1 MVATISV
8 AVRLAY
14 FTHYFPPESNAP
26 AARVHELSRA
36 LVAQGHSVHVVTGK
50 PNHPRGVLH
59 PGYRASGYRH
69 ELVDGIE
76 VHRCP
81 TLPAANRGVVMRSLG
96 FAALPVAQVH
106 ASLKRLPVVD
116 CVLATSPQILTGVAG
131 LGFARRRQVPFFLEV
146 RDLWPESIV
155 SVGALPQG
163 HPIVRVLERV
173 EHHLYGASTGI
184 VAVAESFVDH
194 FRKHG
199 VAREQIEVVKNGV
212 DPRNF
217 DRALPP
223 TNLHQQLCLAPEA
236 RLIVFCGTIGMAHDV
251 GLLARAVARLG
262 QGESPPIHVVI
273 VGDGADRH
281 HVVEEVAALGVG
293 DRVHVLDPVARGEVA
308 GLLAGADLAAV
319 VLRDHPTFAG
329 VLPSKMFEAMA
340 MATPIL
346 LGVRGEALRL
356 LEAAGCGFDFP
367 PGDVDALAA
376 CLRRL
381 SRIPRAQL
389 REAGS
394 RGYAYVCEHFN
405 RGRQATQLAR
415 FLASRMAGESVSV
428 R

>member
-1 MVATISV
+1 M
-8 AVRLAY
+8 RLAY

-81 TLPAANRGVVMRSLG
+81 TFPAANRGVLLRSFG
-96 FAALPVAQVH
+96 FAALPLAQVG

-116 CVLATSPQILTGVAG
+116 CVLATSPQILTGLAG
-131 LGFARRRQVPFFLEV
+131 LGFAKRRRVPFFLEV

-155 SVGALPQG
+155 SVGALSKT

-173 EHHLYGASTGI
+173 EHYLYRSSTGV
-184 VAVAESFVDH
+184 VAVADSFVDH
-194 FRKHG
+194 FCSHG
-199 VAREQIEVVKNGV
+199 VAREQIAVVKNGV

-223 TNLHQQLCLAPEA
+223 TNLHQQLNLPPEA
-236 RLIVFCGTIGMAHDV
+236 RVIVFCGTIGMAHDV
-251 GLLARAVARLG
+251 GLLARAVAELG
-262 QGESPPIHVVI
+262 ETCDPPIHVVI
-273 VGDGADRH
+273 VGDGADRQ
-281 HVVEEVAALGVG
+281 HVVDEVETLGVG
-293 DRVHVLDPVARGEVA
+293 DRVHVLSPVARGEVA

-356 LEAAGCGFDFP
+356 LQAAECGFEFP
-367 PGDVDALAA
+367 PGDVTALAA

-381 SRIPRAQL
+381 ARMPRAQL
-389 REAGS
+389 REAGD
-394 RGYAYVCEHFN
+394 RGYAYVREHFH

-415 FLASRMAGESVSV
+415 FLAERMAAVNRPTSPVAASS
-428 R
+428 